1 MSLRSIRLAGRNALL
16 WRVLLSLLVI
26 GSPGICN
33 SAAVAK
39 PAHWCGARFH
49 TSSPATIFGTL
60 RKRSDFGPP
69 NFGEHPQTDQKV
81 TVWIVHLDFAIP
93 VEVNRELKMTPKVV
107 LADEIQIS
115 FSGKVEPLL
124 PRYRNRHVRVSGTLW
139 TQVNWQD
146 FTPVVIAP
154 DTIRIAGKSDC
165 RGEEA
170 AGVRE

>member
-1 MSLRSIRLAGRNALL
+1 M
-16 WRVLLSLLVI
+16 
-26 GSPGICN
+26 
-33 SAAVAK
+33 
-39 PAHWCGARFH
+39 
-49 TSSPATIFGTL
+49 
-60 RKRSDFGPP
+60 
-69 NFGEHPQTDQKV
+69 
-81 TVWIVHLDFAIP
+81 DFAIP